1 MTHMARNSRIRAFT
15 LIELLVVVAIIAV
28 LISILLPSL
37 SGARKQAKK
46 LLCLTQQKSL
56 GEVTMMYA
64 HDNNDRIMRGIRSDR
79 DRNGNGIPRE
89 WGTYWTSVLK
99 LLHYD
104 GRLTDGNGRGI
115 WNFGQNQRWLM
126 EVTAKIPQFQ
136 CPSHPNDAPLDYVA
150 SALPIPYTTANARSD
165 VRGGGQN
172 GDGMQGEFGPPDYM
186 DLYRINEIDRYGPG
200 RLVFITEA
208 HESVFRIFRDTIRF
222 NHFFYGSQLPFGA
235 FPRIAN
241 DPRHN
246 GQINSL
252 FFDGHAVSMS
262 LKQFDIGWPNELEL
276 RMKWVTTPIED
287 GG

>member
-1 MTHMARNSRIRAFT
+1 MTGKSTRPARRAFT
-15 LIELLVVVAIIAV
+15 LIELLVVVAIIAT

-46 LLCLTQQKSL
+46 LLCLTQQKAQ

-64 HDNNDRIMRGIRSDR
+64 HDNNDHIMRGIY
-79 DRNGNGIPRE
+79 NTEIGTPE
-89 WGTYWTSVLK
+89 WGSYWTSVLK

-115 WNFGQNQRWLM
+115 WLRQQWLM
-126 EVTAKIPQFQ
+126 EVAAEIPQFQ

-150 SALPIPYTTANARSD
+150 SAIPIPYTTANARFD
-165 VRGGGQN
+165 VSGGGRPGQ
-172 GDGMQGEFGPPDYM
+172 GMRGEFPPDYM
-186 DLYRINEIDRYGPG
+186 GLYRINELDRYGPA
-200 RLVFITEA
+200 RLVFTTEA
-208 HESVFRIFRDTIRF
+208 HESVFRIFPNTIRF

-235 FPRIAN
+235 WPRMAN
-241 DPRHN
+241 DSRHN

-262 LKQFDIGWPNELEL
+262 LKQLDIGWPNELEL
-276 RMKWVTTPIED
+276 RMQWISTPIED